1 MENASHALLIAGGI
15 LIALLILGSLVML
28 FTNLQ
33 DYQNKTDISV
43 KQAQI
48 ADFNNQFEPFNKT
61 GLTLMELK
69 SIYNKITSN
78 NIKHPEYTINHNI
91 DTNLLNIKADPLNG
105 DIASNFFTGDFRVL
119 PESEKMNRRFNC
131 NLLEYK
137 NEGGRIS
144 KMEFE
149 DTTPPVTSWIK

>member
-15 LIALLILGSLVML
+15 LIALLIVGSLVML
-28 FTNLQ
+28 FANLQ
-33 DYQNKTDISV
+33 DYQNQNDVSV

-78 NIKHPEYTINHNI
+78 NTKHPEYKIEHNI
-91 DTNLLNIKADPLNG
+91 DIALINNKADPLNG
-105 DIASNFFTGDFRVL
+105 DIANIFFTGDFRIL
-119 PESEKMNRRFNC
+119 PEPEKINRRFKC
-131 NLLEYK
+131 SLLEYE

-149 DTTPPVTSWIK
+149 DTTPPVTSWTQ